1 MGRRFKFFEAFSD
14 IKNCVFSINKMI
26 FWYQKFDYLIPFI
39 FWFVNKMS
47 DIKKSFL
54 VSKIRSFDFR
64 KWLFDIRY
72 SKWFLYHKLL
82 IPEKNFRYQKIEFRT
97 DQNIIKPIWWYQELF
112 FDMKKIF
119 FELSI
124 SKIYFLISENTCLKI

>member
-82 IPEKNFRYQKIEFRT
+82 IPEKFFRCQKIEFRT
-97 DQNIIKPIWWYQELF
+97 DQKIIKPIWWYQEWF

>member
-54 VSKIRSFDFR
+54 VSKVRFFDIR

-82 IPEKNFRYQKIEFRT
+82 IPEKFFRCQKIEFRT
-97 DQNIIKPIWWYQELF
+97 DQKIINQFGDIKNDFLIWKKYFLNYRYQKFIFWYQ
-112 FDMKKIF
+112 KIHV
-119 FELSI
+119 
-124 SKIYFLISENTCLKI
+124 